1 MGRKDF
7 AQILQDNNIDINR
20 EYARLHNLFY
30 LQSSQDYFGNYFTL
44 EQICDVHFTDMPL
57 RGTCISLE
65 DYNTC
70 YGFNFK
76 REMVVSDIDGL
87 ILFCEYTYNLLK
99 YCNIEGPMPSML
111 VKSKEFFAQQIK
123 KVMDLIGY
131 MPSQKDD
138 ITIFVPKSVAAIEV
152 TKTIP
157 DNMSYKVIEYNHHS
171 LKGDL
176 EGKKAI
182 LLMLAERLESN
193 QDVLSKINNTLKTSI
208 FFAFN
213 NLNIRHNNCD
223 SESNHYWEYLANM
236 TEQELEQWYDDTY
249 QLCLLAFLE
258 LDNVDRKKRFEELK
272 KERKNKG

>member
-1 MGRKDF
+1 
-7 AQILQDNNIDINR
+7 
-20 EYARLHNLFY
+20 
-30 LQSSQDYFGNYFTL
+30 
-44 EQICDVHFTDMPL
+44 
-57 RGTCISLE
+57 
-65 DYNTC
+65 
-70 YGFNFK
+70 
-76 REMVVSDIDGL
+76 
-87 ILFCEYTYNLLK
+87 
-99 YCNIEGPMPSML
+99 ML
-111 VKSKEFFAQQIK
+111 VKSKEFFIQQIM
-123 KVMDLIGY
+123 KVMELIGY

-193 QDVLSKINNTLKTSI
+193 QDVLSKINNTLKTNI

-249 QLCLLAFLE
+249 QLCLLAFIE